1 MALELRTV
9 FLEELY
15 ASYDVELHTTF
26 LVETCVSCGEEVLV
40 KLAVNILNVCLTN
53 LEEKC

>member
-9 FLEELY
+9 FQEELY

-26 LVETCVSCGEEVLV
+26 LVETCVSCGEEELV
-40 KLAVNILNVCLTN
+40 KLAVNILSFCLTN
-53 LEEKC
+53 LEEKF